1 MIWKSILLSGH
12 GLCILFA
19 PCADCQVLL
28 PAARVDCTQLVL
40 ANPALYSLRQ
50 RQPLACRALPLGL
63 LSLNM
68 LPLGA
73 AYLIRKSCHPSFLE
87 QSFVAAK
94 AHAFNLIVVVGIHFQ
109 EIWTV

>member
-1 MIWKSILLSGH
+1 
-12 GLCILFA
+12 
-19 PCADCQVLL
+19 
-28 PAARVDCTQLVL
+28 
-40 ANPALYSLRQ
+40 
-50 RQPLACRALPLGL
+50 
-63 LSLNM
+63 M